1 MWKSTP
7 AGGPERVVALA
18 DGVFAIAITLLV
30 LDFSMPRGLDPAAYR
45 DELRELVPNLGA
57 YALSV
62 VVLGVFWRDHRR
74 IFRFVERVDGQVI
87 TLSLLGL
94 GVAALVPFPT
104 TLISEYGDE
113 PASVAIYAAAV
124 ASLGASHLALVALLA
139 ARPWLRGDTVPEEG
153 FLIYGLDLAAS
164 VVVFALSVPLALA
177 IGPAAMWSWLVLPP
191 VKVVIGRWA
200 VRARRPPAVRREPR
214 G

>member
-1 MWKSTP
+1 MWTSTP

-30 LDFSMPRGLDPAAYR
+30 LDFSVPRGLDAAAYR
-45 DELRELVPNLGA
+45 GELRELVPNLGA

-62 VVLGVFWRDHRR
+62 LVLGLFWRDHRR

-104 TLISEYGDE
+104 TLISEYGRE

-139 ARPWLRGDTVPEEG
+139 ARPWLRGDAVPEEG

-164 VVVFALSVPLALA
+164 VVVFSLSVPLALA
-177 IGPAAMWSWLVLPP
+177 IGPAAMWGWLVLLPL
-191 VKVVIGRWA
+191 KVLIGRWA
-200 VRARRPPAVRREPR
+200 VRTSRNAALRRAPRE
-214 G
+214 

>member
-30 LDFSMPRGLDPAAYR
+30 LDFSVPSGLDSAAYHA
-45 DELRELVPNLGA
+45 ELRDLAPNLGA
-57 YALSV
+57 YVLSLL
-62 VVLGVFWRDHRR
+62 VLGVFWRDHRR
-74 IFRFVERVDGQVI
+74 IFGYVEQVDGQVI

-94 GVAALVPFPT
+94 GVAALLPFPT
-104 TLISEYGDE
+104 KLLAEYGNE
-113 PASVAIYAAAV
+113 PVSVAVYAAAI
-124 ASLGASHLALVALLA
+124 AALGASHLTLLA
-139 ARPWLRGDTVPEEG
+139 VLATRPWLRGGAAPEEG
-153 FLIYGLDLAAS
+153 FLLFGLDIAAT

-177 IGPAAMWSWLVLPP
+177 VGPAAMWSWLVLVP
-191 VKVVIGRWA
+191 VQGLLGRSA
-200 VRARRPPAVRREPR
+200 TRARRAALTRRAR